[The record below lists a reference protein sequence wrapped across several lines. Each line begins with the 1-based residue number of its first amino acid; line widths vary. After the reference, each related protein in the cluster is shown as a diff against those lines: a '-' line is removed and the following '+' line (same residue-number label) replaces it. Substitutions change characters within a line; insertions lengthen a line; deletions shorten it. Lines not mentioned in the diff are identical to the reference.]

1 MVVMGGLERRLK
13 GLIGELAEDWVV
25 EHFSRLIEKGI
36 IDEDELERIF
46 DFLGEYEELVKKYG
60 LYIGACGCC
69 GSPWLVSM
77 KVIEEAPE
85 ELIRHLLFEMRLED
99 SDG

>member
-1 MVVMGGLERRLK
+1 M
-13 GLIGELAEDWVV
+13 
-25 EHFSRLIEKGI
+25 EHFSWFIENGI
-36 IDEDELERIF
+36 ISEDELERIF
-46 DFLGEYEELVKKYG
+46 DFLGEYKELVKKYG

-77 KVIEEAPE
+77 KVNVKAPE
-85 ELIRHLLFEMRLED
+85 EIIRHLLFELHLEE